1 MSSKLNSITED
12 MISKST
18 EYSNFLNNL
27 KSSSISVELLLDTF
41 EEYLSILFIENKI
54 INENFNIKNFEDFK
68 TLKDQLISNID
79 VMLNFF
85 DDIKFN
91 KYENYNKILYLLL
104 SATIILYQYIYIT
117 SIKYI
122 DKFIDVI
129 TVITDII
136 NKHKNIY
143 DFIFNEFVN
152 SIHAAD
158 IKKDFES
165 ILIYLQYKLQSPV
178 ICFKGDYIV
187 LNSYITKII
196 NIMKNYKK
204 ISIENNFITIFQYQ
218 GICWFTSFLTGI
230 CYSDYNKKL
239 LLDKFDTNKTF
250 YRDIK
255 TDISEETNPRIL
267 LTSFVYNVIKYITYD
282 FKKHNDYKETNEDCI
297 IQLYLKEMPIKII
310 ISFYN
315 YFLSNHENI
324 PKYFIQL
331 QTRNKNEQLTF
342 EDITNKKIVLGMSP
356 KEQVEVFTIFY
367 KFLNITLL
375 PIYKDNI
382 NLLWVLKTDIKD
394 HLQLNYDILI
404 LYDKLDSDKDKY
416 KKISILTN
424 YIDFKCIITNPFKFK
439 FNLDYLVQ
447 GSDPTQ
453 KCSIFGG
460 CGHCISAIQY
470 NKEQYIHNTNSL
482 KDFKTCNNFIDIS
495 ISCDLMKTDW
505 IKYLNN
511 PEHTY
516 TVNCTYY
523 KIRPELNLHKFNFRY
538 LDYFGYKFT
547 NDAMYCYVKEDKDK
561 DKPTLPK
568 KDIIETL
575 KGGTKKIKYLININK
590 NLIFI
595 IYNKKKQ
602 VIYIENNKL
611 YLLIDKK
618 PLFINKKQLS
628 TKNGEYYIKI

>member
-1 MSSKLNSITED
+1 MSSELNSITED

-18 EYSNFLNNL
+18 KYSNILNNL
-27 KSSSISVELLLDTF
+27 ESSSIRVEFLLDTF

-54 INENFNIKNFEDFK
+54 INKNFNIKNFEDFE
-68 TLKDQLISNID
+68 TLKKQLISNID
-79 VMLNFF
+79 VMLKIF
-85 DDIKFN
+85 DKFLNPIN

-117 SIKYI
+117 SIKYD
-122 DKFIDVI
+122 DKFIDFITGILDFHKVI
-129 TVITDII
+129 
-136 NKHKNIY
+136 NIY
-143 DFIFNEFVN
+143 DFIFIEFVN
-152 SIHAAD
+152 SIHAG
-158 IKKDFES
+158 IKKDFRS
-165 ILIYLQYKLQSPV
+165 ILNHLEYKLQSPV
-178 ICFKGDYIV
+178 ICFKDPY
-187 LNSYITKII
+187 SII
-196 NIMKNYKK
+196 NKYLNYIIKFINEFNDIRIK
-204 ISIENNFITIFQYQ
+204 NNFITIYQYES
-218 GICWFTSFLTGI
+218 ICWFTSFLTGI

-239 LLDKFDTNKTF
+239 LLDKFDTNKSN
-250 YRDIK
+250 YRDIDVDIK
-255 TDISEETNPRIL
+255 DISDPRIL

-282 FKKHNDYKETNEDCI
+282 FKKHKDYKETNEDCI

-310 ISFYN
+310 MSFYN
-315 YFLSNHENI
+315 YYLSNPDNI
-324 PKYFIQL
+324 PAYFSQL
-331 QTRNKNEQLTF
+331 HIK
-342 EDITNKKIVLGMSP
+342 NKKVPLTNDNIKELRLGLLK
-356 KEQVEVFTIFY
+356 KEQVEIFTTFY

-375 PIYKDNI
+375 PIYKDDK
-382 NLLWVLKTDIKD
+382 NLLWVLNKDIEE
-394 HLQLNYDILI
+394 QLNYDILI
-404 LYDKLDSDKDKY
+404 LYDKLDRDQYKY

-424 YIDFKCIITNPFKFK
+424 YIDFKCIIRNSFK

-447 GSDPTQ
+447 GSDLKQT
-453 KCSIFGG
+453 CSIFNG

-470 NKEQYIHNTNSL
+470 NNEQYIHNTNS
-482 KDFKTCNNFIDIS
+482 FKTFKLCTDNLLDIS

-538 LDYFGYKFT
+538 LDYLVYKFT

-561 DKPTLPK
+561 PILPK
-568 KDIIETL
+568 KDIIETPPL